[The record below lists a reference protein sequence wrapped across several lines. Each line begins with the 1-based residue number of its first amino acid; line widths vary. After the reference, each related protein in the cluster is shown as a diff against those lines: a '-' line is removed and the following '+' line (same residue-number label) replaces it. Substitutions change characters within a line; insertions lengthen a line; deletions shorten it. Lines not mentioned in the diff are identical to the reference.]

1 MKINK
6 SYKLGKLKNLHE
18 LTRIRI
24 IEEEIAKEY
33 KNQEMR
39 CPVHLSIGQEAIPVG
54 VSRALTKK
62 DYIVSTHRCHAHYIA
77 KGGSVDALLGELYGK
92 ENGTCKGIGGSMHM
106 YDKSVNHIASVPIV
120 GGSIPIGVG
129 IGYAIKINK
138 SKQVSVIYF
147 GDAATEEGVFFESL
161 HFAALKK
168 LPIIFVCEDNKYSVY
183 TSSYERHGK
192 RDIKKLIKSMDVKFI
207 ETKEN
212 DVQDIYKKSL
222 IAKKHAISNG
232 PVCVYSKTYRY
243 IEHCGPNNDDNLKYR
258 PKKEIEYWL
267 KKDPIKL
274 EIKKLKKNKIF
285 DNEKYLKFCNSVRK
299 KFISSIIKTKN
310 TKSFS
315 VKKLENLE
323 YAK

>member
-6 SYKLGKLKNLHE
+6 LEKLKNLHE

-39 CPVHLSIGQEAIPVG
+39 CPVHLSIGQEAVPVG
-54 VSRALTKK
+54 VSRVLTKK

-77 KGGSVDALLGELYGK
+77 KGGSIDALIGELYGK
-92 ENGTCKGIGGSMHM
+92 ESGTCKGIGGSMHM
-106 YDKSVNHIASVPIV
+106 YDKKVNHIASVPIV

-183 TSSYERHGK
+183 TSRYERHGK

-212 DVQDIYKKSL
+212 DVEDIYKKSL
-222 IAKKHAISNG
+222 IAKKHAILNG
-232 PVCVYSKTYRY
+232 PVCIYSKTYRY
-243 IEHCGPNNDDNLKYR
+243 LEHCGPNNDDNLQYR

-267 KKDPIKL
+267 KKDPIEL
-274 EIKKLKKNKIF
+274 EIKKLKKIKIF
-285 DNEKYLKFCNSVRK
+285 NDEEYLTFCNSIRR

-310 TKSFS
+310 AKSFS
-315 VKKLENLE
+315 IKKLENLE

>member
-1 MKINK
+1 MRINK
-6 SYKLGKLKNLHE
+6 KEKLKNLYE

-24 IEEEIAKEY
+24 LEEEIAKEY

-39 CPVHLSIGQEAIPVG
+39 CPVHLSIGQEAVPVG
-54 VSRALTKK
+54 VSRVLTKK

-77 KGGSVDALLGELYGK
+77 KGGSIDALLGELYGK
-92 ENGTCKGIGGSMHM
+92 ETGTCKGIGGSMHM
-106 YDKSVNHIASVPIV
+106 YDKKVNHIASVPIV

-183 TSSYERHGK
+183 TSRYERHGK

-207 ETKEN
+207 ETKKN
-212 DVQDIYKKSL
+212 DVEDIYKKSL
-222 IAKKHAISNG
+222 IAKKYALSKG
-232 PVCVYSKTYRY
+232 PVCIYSKTYRY
-243 IEHCGPNNDDNLKYR
+243 LEHCGPNNPWVSY
-258 PKKEIEYWL
+258 
-267 KKDPIKL
+267 
-274 EIKKLKKNKIF
+274 
-285 DNEKYLKFCNSVRK
+285 
-299 KFISSIIKTKN
+299 
-310 TKSFS
+310 
-315 VKKLENLE
+315 
-323 YAK
+323 